1 MKITFTKM
9 EGCGNDY
16 IYIEDFSR
24 QIRNCSEITKE
35 LSDRHFGVGGDGVIF
50 IQPSDCADAKMSMF
64 NEDGSEGKMCGNGI
78 RCVAKYL
85 FDHHIV
91 DKRTILIET
100 LSGIKKVDLVLV
112 GNDVVGASVD
122 MGKAELSPSSIPVTL
137 EGKQVVDR
145 PVSFGGQL
153 YNITCVSMGN
163 PHCILFTDD
172 LNDLDIQSIG
182 SMIEKSLLFPER
194 TNVEFVRVIDQN
206 HIQMRVWERGAGET
220 LACGTGACASVVAAV
235 ENGFCKKAKM
245 IQVSLKGGD
254 LQIMYTDEGVT
265 MQGPAKTV
273 FEGSV
278 TV

>member
-1 MKITFTKM
+1 M

-16 IYIEDFSR
+16 IYIEDFSH

-85 FDHHIV
+85 FDHRIV

-182 SMIEKSLLFPER
+182 SMIENSPLFPER

-278 TV
+278 TILD